1 MGAPPQKPM
10 EFGPSARRLL
20 ARLRPERRGVT
31 LVIALA
37 VLAVLLN
44 VLGPR
49 ALGEGTDLIFQ
60 GFVGSRLPDGV
71 TKEQAVE
78 QLRAGGQGTFAD
90 MVAGMDVTP
99 GQGVDF
105 DALRWVLLGVL
116 ALYLGAALFSWLQAY
131 LLNIVVQRTMLR
143 LRSDVEDKIHR
154 LPLSYFDRNARGDL
168 LSRVTNDIDNISQ
181 SVSQTMSQLL
191 TSVLTVLGMLTMMV
205 VISPL
210 LAVIALITVP
220 LSVLITARIA
230 KRSQKEFVAQWRE
243 TGELNAH
250 VEETHTGH
258 TLVTVFGRHDASERE
273 FQEKNERL
281 FKASFAAQFITGI
294 IRPAMMFLGSL
305 NYAAVAVIGGL
316 RVASGSMSL
325 GEVQAF
331 IHYSQQFTQPL
342 AQLASMANLVQS

>member
-1 MGAPPQKPM
+1 
-10 EFGPSARRLL
+10 
-20 ARLRPERRGVT
+20 RGVT

-168 LSRVTNDIDNISQ
+168 LSR
-181 SVSQTMSQLL
+181 
-191 TSVLTVLGMLTMMV
+191 
-205 VISPL
+205 
-210 LAVIALITVP
+210 
-220 LSVLITARIA
+220 
-230 KRSQKEFVAQWRE
+230 
-243 TGELNAH
+243 
-250 VEETHTGH
+250 
-258 TLVTVFGRHDASERE
+258 
-273 FQEKNERL
+273 
-281 FKASFAAQFITGI
+281 
-294 IRPAMMFLGSL
+294 
-305 NYAAVAVIGGL
+305 
-316 RVASGSMSL
+316 
-325 GEVQAF
+325 
-331 IHYSQQFTQPL
+331 
-342 AQLASMANLVQS
+342 